1 MTNLTIEEAEA
12 AWLAALTTPT
22 TDAMQALLHSEFLA
36 VHGPVG
42 YMHDVQQ
49 MLADAAAR
57 GPAHE
62 VEMIDVRIRH
72 FGDTAIVS
80 GLQEMHIAFEPNLPP
95 FAIQAAVTARVGPDR
110 RPVAARAPADGAPL
124 PARVSSVV

>member
-95 FAIQAAVTARVGPDR
+95 FAIQAAVTRVWVQTDGRWQLAR
-110 RPVAARAPADGAPL
+110 PADGAPL